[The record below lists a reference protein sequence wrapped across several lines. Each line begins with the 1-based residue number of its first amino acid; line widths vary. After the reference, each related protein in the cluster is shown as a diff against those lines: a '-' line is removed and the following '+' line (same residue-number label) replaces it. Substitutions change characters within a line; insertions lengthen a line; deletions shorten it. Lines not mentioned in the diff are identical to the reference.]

1 MDTPEWIEYQAQ
13 FDLGPEYFQSITNET
28 RKLCVIVETRSH
40 PRLIIVIK
48 NFMYLLQ
55 KKGWGLAIFHS
66 RDNKQF
72 IQDGLAGWPNVNY
85 IELEAANMTANDYSH
100 MLCQPHFWRILIN
113 LGCHHSLIFQLD
125 TVLLK
130 DTVDDFL
137 EYDYVG
143 APWCV
148 TWLGLIDVGNGGL
161 SLRNVWKSLMIT
173 QQCPRSAQT
182 PMGERFLHNE
192 DIYFCYYFKIRNDKL
207 PTAEIAKKFAIETVF
222 YDDPC
227 GIHQPHIGRF
237 PSYEA
242 FARLFEKR
250 WEIPPFEKIE

>member
-1 MDTPEWIEYQAQ
+1 MDTPEWIDYQAQ
-13 FDLGPEYFQSITNET
+13 FDLGPEYFQSITNDR
-28 RKLCVIVETRSH
+28 RKLCVIVESRSH
-40 PRLIIVIK
+40 PKLLIVIK

-55 KKGWGLAIFHS
+55 KKGWGLAIFHCKE
-66 RDNKQF
+66 NKQF

-85 IELEAANMTANDYSH
+85 VEIDTDQLTSNDYSN
-100 MLCQPHFWRILIN
+100 MLCEPQFWNILIHM
-113 LGCHHSLIFQLD
+113 GCQHSLIFQLD

-130 DTVDDFL
+130 DNVDDFL

-148 TWLGLIDVGNGGL
+148 NWLDLIDVGNGGL
-161 SLRNVWKSLMIT
+161 SLRNVRKSLMIT
-173 QQCPRSAQT
+173 QQCPRTLIT
-182 PMGERFLHNE
+182 PMGERFLNNE
-192 DIYFCYYFKIRNDKL
+192 DIYFCYYFKIQNDKL

-222 YDDPC
+222 YEDPC
-227 GIHQPHIGRF
+227 GIHQPHIDRF

-250 WEIPPFEKIE
+250 WEIPPIEKI